1 MTRPIHR
8 LPQAGFQNLLEKLTL
23 NHDPGTLVDLVEHC
37 SPAIVGPAAIQLLK
51 TKQFVVEGCNSW
63 QKGRKGSLTEK

>member
-23 NHDPGTLVDLVEHC
+23 NYDPGTLVDLVEHC

-51 TKQFVVEGCNSW
+51 TKQFVV
-63 QKGRKGSLTEK
+63 